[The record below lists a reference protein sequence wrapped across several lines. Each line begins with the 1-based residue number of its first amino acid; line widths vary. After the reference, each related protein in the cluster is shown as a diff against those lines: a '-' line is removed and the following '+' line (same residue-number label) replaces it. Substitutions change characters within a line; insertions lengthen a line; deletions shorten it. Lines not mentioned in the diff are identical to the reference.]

1 MKKEM
6 SYLDRVHRA
15 GRIGSLAAVAFMLG
29 IPMVMGLVYHCLPS
43 FGAVVQVAIPLL
55 LFMLPT
61 DFSEIIGYAP
71 ILGSASYITFIT
83 GNVANLKLPVVISA
97 QQMAEVE
104 PNTEVSDAVSS
115 MAVALSSMV
124 TVTITT
130 LGLILLVPLQP
141 LLSLPAVKTATDY
154 LIPAV
159 FGSLFIGI
167 ITHEKG
173 QRYMK
178 NKPLLVLAVT
188 ALAAAAVILFPVV
201 LDYQGFAIIAAIAV
215 TVLLAYPLYKLGVV
229 RFVQPDAQDKGQ

>member
-1 MKKEM
+1 MKKES
-6 SYLDRVHRA
+6 SYINSIHRA
-15 GRIGSLAAVAFMLG
+15 GRIGSLIAVVFMLG
-29 IPMVMGLVYHCLPS
+29 IPMVMGLVFHCMPS
-43 FGAVVQVAIPLL
+43 FNAVVQAAIPLL

-61 DFSEIIGYAP
+61 DFSEIIGFAP

-115 MAVALSSMV
+115 MAVALSSMITMV
-124 TVTITT
+124 ITT
-130 LGLILLVPLQP
+130 LGLILLAPLQP
-141 LLSLPAVKTATDY
+141 LLSLPAVETSTSY

-159 FGSLFIGI
+159 FGSLFVGV

-178 NKPLLVLAVT
+178 NKPLLVFVIT
-188 ALAAAAVILFPVV
+188 ALSAAAILLFPVV
-201 LDYQGFAIIAAIAV
+201 LDYQGFAIIVAIAA
-215 TVLLAYPLYKLGVV
+215 TILLAYPLYKKGVI
-229 RFVQPDAQDKGQ
+229 RFVDPADEK